1 MSDLQILK
9 LLIVTFRNPLN
20 SRIWSLSNCE
30 VRLWQLPYST
40 ELGSWIRKQTPQSP
54 GKFRGL
60 YNSCWWVVVVIH
72 SLSHVQLF
80 ATPWTVAPQ
89 AFPVSH
95 YLPEVAQI
103 HVHWISDAIQPSHP
117 FSPPSPLALN
127 FYQHQGLFQWV
138 SCLHQVAKLSELQH
152 QSF

>member
-1 MSDLQILK
+1 MRDLQILK

-30 VRLWQLPYST
+30 VGLWQFAILHRT
-40 ELGSWIRKQTPQSP
+40 GKLNQKTDTQSP

-60 YNSCWWVVVVIH
+60 NNSCWWVVVVIH

-80 ATPWTVAPQ
+80 ETPWTVAPQ

-103 HVHWISDAIQPSHP
+103 HVHWINDAIQPSHP
-117 FSPPSPLALN
+117 LSPPSPLALN
-127 FYQHQGLFQWV
+127 FYQHQGLFQRV